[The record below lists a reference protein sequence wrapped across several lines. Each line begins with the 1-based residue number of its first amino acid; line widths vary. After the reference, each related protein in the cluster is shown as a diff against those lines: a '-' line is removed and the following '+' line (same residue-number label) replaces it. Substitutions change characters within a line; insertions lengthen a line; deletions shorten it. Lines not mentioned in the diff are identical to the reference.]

1 MVNCR
6 DKIRRGIQLGR
17 VFKNSIAA
25 LFAGGPAARLRLCGL
40 LLAMVWAFGLFAGC
54 ASVDEQ
60 TRVKRDPQELYDT
73 AMKAYVERSYEKAE
87 ENFKLLM
94 EDYPLNTF
102 AIEAQLML
110 ADVCFAQER
119 YSEAGSYYTN
129 FVALHPAHQRAS
141 YALFQKGMSYFKD
154 VLSYDRDQTSTKKAL
169 FAFEDTVEVYPESI
183 YREKAEERIVFLT
196 GRLARKELEIARF
209 YFKGKN
215 YEGALSRFRD
225 ILKQYPEA
233 GMTDETLYYIGETYK
248 LLGEEQ
254 LSKEAFMTLITDF
267 PDSPFVKSARSRLED
282 S

>member
-1 MVNCR
+1 VGVLKRAFEKSVIKSIMGCLAG
-6 DKIRRGIQLGR
+6 RR
-17 VFKNSIAA
+17 AA
-25 LFAGGPAARLRLCGL
+25 PLRLGGL
-40 LLAMVWAFGLFAGC
+40 LLAVVVAFGLFAGC

-60 TRVKRDPQELYDT
+60 TRVKRDPQEVYDT
-73 AMKAYVERSYEKAE
+73 AMKAYVERSYEEAE
-87 ENFKLLM
+87 EGFKLLT
-94 EDYPLNTF
+94 EDYPLNPF

-119 YSEAGSYYTN
+119 YPEAGSYYTN
-129 FVALHPAHQRAS
+129 FVALHPVHQRAS

-154 VLSYDRDQTSTKKAL
+154 VLSYDRDQTFTKKAL
-169 FAFEDTVEVYPESI
+169 FAFEDLVEAYPESM
-183 YREKAEERIVFLT
+183 YREKAEELIVFLT
-196 GRLARKELEIARF
+196 RRLAKRELAIARF

-225 ILKQYPEA
+225 ILEQYPEA

-248 LLGEEQ
+248 RLGEEQ
-254 LSKEAFMTLITDF
+254 LSREAFMMLITDF